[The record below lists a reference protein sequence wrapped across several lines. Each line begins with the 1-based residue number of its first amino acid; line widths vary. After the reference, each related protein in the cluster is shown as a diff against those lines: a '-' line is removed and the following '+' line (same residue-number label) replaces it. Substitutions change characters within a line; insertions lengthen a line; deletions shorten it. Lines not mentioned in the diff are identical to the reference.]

1 MAIYRKGEVKIMGT
15 SVTGRI
21 KEIKQ
26 PRGGYI
32 KLSEFEAIELD
43 DGITL
48 SEEENIH
55 GSIIGIVVDYMTRFA
70 MGTDKKE
77 AFKISLTG
85 AALREQL
92 TKDKALD
99 IAAKLL
105 KGIKG
110 LDDNSIV
117 NACKLATFDVWY
129 RNTMGAMLAKGYE
142 ETNPDKDTVKN
153 IQTLIQ
159 RSITFFKTYGA
170 ITKDGFTFEPV
181 KPNEKAYE
189 KMITTGKGTYGG
201 YTGTVCNGDGDFL
214 TADTLWDFKVSKAK
228 PTSKHTLQLLMYWI
242 MGQHSGQECY
252 KSISRLGIFNPRLNV
267 VYLLDMP
274 KVSAD
279 TIKAVED
286 EVICY

>member
-1 MAIYRKGEVKIMGT
+1 MA
-15 SVTGRI
+15 SVTDRI

-32 KLSEFEAIELD
+32 KPSEFEKFELN

-48 SEEENIH
+48 SEEENVH
-55 GSIIGIVVDYMTRFA
+55 GSIIGMVVDYMTRFA

-77 AFKISLTG
+77 AFIISLSG

-110 LDDNSIV
+110 LDDKSIV
-117 NACKLATFDVWY
+117 NACKLTTFDVWY
-129 RNTMGAMLAKGYE
+129 RNPMAAMLAKGYE
-142 ETNPDKDTVKN
+142 ETNPDEDTIKN

-159 RSITFFKTYGA
+159 RSIAFFKTYGP

-181 KPNEKAYE
+181 KPNEKVDDD
-189 KMITTGKGTYGG
+189 MINTGKWTSGG
-201 YTGTVCNGDGDFL
+201 YTGTVCSGDGDFL

-228 PTSKHTLQLLMYWI
+228 PTSKLTLQLLMYWI

-267 VYLLDMP
+267 VYLLDMS

-279 TIKAVED
+279 TIKEVED